1 MPAEHK
7 SQLLIAV
14 LGFAGVVI
22 TSVSSNW
29 DKWFPRAV
37 PPPVVTPSPS
47 PLTTPPEPATP
58 PASPTPRVSP
68 TPHVTP
74 PTAHPG
80 VTLPAPDTPTPPAT
94 TTSPAMRP
102 PSTFTPAAATT
113 RITAPRHGAKVAQR
127 IAVEGVLAD
136 LRPEQHVFL
145 CVQSQAFGR
154 LIYPQSKVVPDAT
167 GHWTVESIYG
177 TPGYSYETFLVVT
190 TNDAAAAM
198 LSDQHAR
205 KYGLRELPPGTARLG
220 TAIVVTRE

>member
-94 TTSPAMRP
+94 TTSPVMRP
-102 PSTFTPAAATT
+102 PSTFAPAAATT

-145 CVQSQAFGR
+145 CVQSQA
-154 LIYPQSKVVPDAT
+154 
-167 GHWTVESIYG
+167 
-177 TPGYSYETFLVVT
+177 
-190 TNDAAAAM
+190 
-198 LSDQHAR
+198 
-205 KYGLRELPPGTARLG
+205 LG
-220 TAIVVTRE
+220 G